1 MSTTAL
7 TPAHKLAEL
16 MKKSWRY
23 VPIVAVYRAL
33 RSTNRRQWKIFL
45 TTFFLTMF
53 ISNGFAMA
61 ADGTGITSLMP
72 MQDFSNGGAKTLVE
86 DIPASRYS
94 LDFTEGGITNPII
107 TTMNG
112 LASTLML
119 TVAEIGWGVV
129 VIMSWL
135 LGSAGLFTDSL
146 DISPMLGAAATETMG
161 WLFPSALALGAIFT
175 YVDYLKDKGKAFNG
189 LMTLIVTAV
198 AAISLALFPQAWI
211 KGIETA
217 RAAGNQ
223 LVIAVSDASGASS
236 DEPFE
241 YNAISF
247 SGNNETQAFTRQAS
261 DAVWRSMVVVPWCM
275 AEFGSVET
283 CQTHGKEILS
293 KDKTEDRESY
303 VKKNVLKEVGE
314 DTEAGQFISGKAWS
328 NRLGTT
334 LIACIITL
342 FLAILIASLVIG
354 ALLAFVQ
361 VLFLL
366 LLGLLF
372 LPLGMIPGIT
382 RQWASSWATMTAGA
396 LGANIVSML
405 LLSVSVAFITL
416 VSQSG
421 LVWGMQFL
429 LMLAILFA
437 AFSLKQVIGNIVGA
451 QNADSGGG
459 LSRTLS
465 RVVKTM
471 AMRQMFKTV
480 RGSGKSGG
488 NSRAINNTSNHSRYG
503 QSNAKSGSGGQSSWR
518 DRQRTSTVSN
528 RLNTAQRQHSNSVP
542 SSSRLQRF
550 NGATAH
556 GGNQQA
562 AAVHASAQP
571 ENSRVRRDNP
581 SAVRASNNRANA
593 TATAAAHVPGE
604 QAACRS
610 SATTVPTSSVRRD
623 RAPYRSVR
631 AENAP
636 SSSPRA
642 ATPNRQ
648 TSGNEQRPTGATT
661 APRRNSAPQ
670 RVEQGQSTPRIT
682 NAGQQY
688 KAATETCPAVT
699 PRSENARSGQGQQ
712 RLQRSPRPAP
722 QPTIQHGLRTS
733 TPPSQRKRYLPQNTE
748 APRLSQ
754 HRRRHALPGYNA

>member
-7 TPAHKLAEL
+7 TPAHRLAEL

-23 VPIVAVYRAL
+23 VPIVAAYRAL

-53 ISNGFAMA
+53 IGNGFAMA

-119 TVAEIGWGVV
+119 TVAEIGWVVV

-175 YVDYLKDKGKAFNG
+175 YIDYLKDKGKAFNG

-198 AAISLALFPQAWI
+198 AAISLALFPQVWI

-223 LVIAVSDASGASS
+223 LVIAVSDASGAASN
-236 DEPFE
+236 EPFE
-241 YNAISF
+241 YNAVSF
-247 SGNNETQAFTRQAS
+247 SGNNETQAFTRQAT

-283 CQTHGKEILS
+283 CQTYGKQILNES
-293 KDKTEDRESY
+293 DADKRKDIVEQK
-303 VKKNVLKEVGE
+303 VLKDVDKNSETGKFVSGE
-314 DTEAGQFISGKAWS
+314 AWS

-405 LLSVSVAFITL
+405 LLSVSAAFITL

-480 RGSGKSGG
+480 RGTGKNGG
-488 NSRAINNTSNHSRYG
+488 SSRATNNTSNHSRYG
-503 QSNAKSGSGGQSSWR
+503 QNNAKSGSSGQSSWR

-528 RLNTAQRQHSNSVP
+528 RLNTAHRQHSNSAP

-550 NGATAH
+550 NGASLH
-556 GGNQQA
+556 GGNQQV
-562 AAVHASAQP
+562 AAVHSSAQP
-571 ENSRVRRDNP
+571 ESSRVRRDSP
-581 SAVRASNNRANA
+581 SVVRASNNRTNA
-593 TATAAAHVPGE
+593 TTAAAAHVPDE
-604 QAACRS
+604 QAARRNN
-610 SATTVPTSSVRRD
+610 ATTVPTSSVRRD
-623 RAPYRSVR
+623 RAPHRSVR

-636 SSSPRA
+636 SPS
-642 ATPNRQ
+642 
-648 TSGNEQRPTGATT
+648 
-661 APRRNSAPQ
+661 PRRNSAPQ
-670 RVEQGQSTPRIT
+670 RVERGQSTPRVT
-682 NAGQQY
+682 HAGQQPQTA
-688 KAATETCPAVT
+688 KENRPAVT

-712 RLQRSPRPAP
+712 RVQRSPRPAQ

-733 TPPSQRKRYLPQNTE
+733 TPPSQRKRYLPQKIEHTAAQP
-748 APRLSQ
+748 APQGARATRLQ
-754 HRRRHALPGYNA
+754 RMNERKVKTQ